1 MIVLVALGGAV
12 GAMARYAVDLLLGAR
27 WSARRGRGRRGVALA
42 VINVTGSL
50 LIGVLAGLALRG
62 LVSPELRT
70 VLATGVLG
78 GYTTFSAASLDVVE
92 HGERE
97 GRATALRR
105 AIAVPVA
112 AAVACAVGLWLSSPR

>member
-1 MIVLVALGGAV
+1 MILLVALGGAV
-12 GAMARYAVDLLLGAR
+12 GAMARYAVDLLLGAP
-27 WSARRGRGRRGVALA
+27 WSAHRGRGRRGVALA

-50 LIGVLAGLALRG
+50 LIGLVAGLALRG

-92 HGERE
+92 QSGRE
-97 GRATALRR
+97 GRAAALRR
-105 AIAVPVA
+105 AVAVPVA
-112 AAVACAVGLWLSSPR
+112 AVLACALGLWLSSPR

>member
-1 MIVLVALGGAV
+1 MLVALGGAV

-27 WSARRGRGRRGVALA
+27 WAARRGRGRRGVALA
-42 VINVTGSL
+42 VVNVSGSL
-50 LIGVLAGLALRG
+50 LIGVVVGLALRG

-92 HGERE
+92 SAERA
-97 GRATALRR
+97 GRAAALRR
-105 AIAVPVA
+105 AVAVPVA
-112 AAVACAVGLWLSSPR
+112 AALACAVGLWLSSPR

>member
-1 MIVLVALGGAV
+1 MIVLVALGGAI

-42 VINVTGSL
+42 VINITGSL
-50 LIGVLAGLALRG
+50 LIGLVAGLALRG
-62 LVSPELRT
+62 LVSDELRT

-92 HGERE
+92 QAERE
-97 GRATALRR
+97 GRAAALRR
-105 AIAVPVA
+105 AIAVPA
-112 AAVACAVGLWLSSPR
+112 AAVIACAVGLWLSSPR

>member
-1 MIVLVALGGAV
+1 MILLVALGGAV
-12 GAMARYAVDLLLGAR
+12 GAMARHAVDLLLGAR
-27 WSARRGRGRRGVALA
+27 WSALRGGDRRGVALA

-50 LIGVLAGLALRG
+50 LIGVVAGLALRG

-92 HGERE
+92 RAERE
-97 GRATALRR
+97 GRSAALRR
-105 AIAVPVA
+105 AVAVPVA
-112 AAVACAVGLWLSSPR
+112 AVLACAVGLWLSSPR

>member
-1 MIVLVALGGAV
+1 MILLVALGGAV
-12 GAMARYAVDLLLGAR
+12 GAMARHAVDLLLGAR
-27 WSARRGRGRRGVALA
+27 WSALRGRDRRGVALA

-50 LIGVLAGLALRG
+50 LIGVVAGLALRG

-92 HGERE
+92 RAERE
-97 GRATALRR
+97 GRSAAVRR
-105 AIAVPVA
+105 AVAVPVA
-112 AAVACAVGLWLSSPR
+112 AVLACAVGLWLSSPR

>member
-1 MIVLVALGGAV
+1 MILLVALGGAV
-12 GAMARYAVDLLLGAR
+12 GAMARHAVDLLLGAR
-27 WSARRGRGRRGVALA
+27 WSALRGGDRRGVALA

-50 LIGVLAGLALRG
+50 LIGVVAGLALRG

-92 HGERE
+92 RAERE
-97 GRATALRR
+97 GRSAAVRR
-105 AIAVPVA
+105 AVAVPVA
-112 AAVACAVGLWLSSPR
+112 AVLACAVGLWLSSPR

>member
-1 MIVLVALGGAV
+1 VIVLVALGGAI

-27 WSARRGRGRRGVALA
+27 WSALRGRGRRGVALA
-42 VINVTGSL
+42 VINITGSL
-50 LIGVLAGLALRG
+50 LIGLVAGLALRG

-92 HGERE
+92 HAERE
-97 GRATALRR
+97 GRAAALRR
-105 AIAVPVA
+105 AVAVPVA
-112 AAVACAVGLWLSSPR
+112 AVIACAVGLWLSSPR